1 MGETLKPDGSIDF
14 STTGVAATGAVQTDE
29 YVCAGDGAEEWSPRF
44 TYHGFR
50 YLELSGAVTEPDTSW
65 VRAVSVRSDVRPAGY
80 FRCSDETMNRLHE
93 MAVRTLAGNLHGLPS
108 DCPHRER
115 CGWLGD
121 AHTMAPYAN
130 FNFGMYDF

>member
-50 YLELSGAVTEPDTSW
+50 YLELSGAVTEPIPRGCGLSPSGPTCGLR
-65 VRAVSVRSDVRPAGY
+65 VISVVPTKR
-80 FRCSDETMNRLHE
+80 
-93 MAVRTLAGNLHGLPS
+93 
-108 DCPHRER
+108 
-115 CGWLGD
+115 
-121 AHTMAPYAN
+121 
-130 FNFGMYDF
+130 